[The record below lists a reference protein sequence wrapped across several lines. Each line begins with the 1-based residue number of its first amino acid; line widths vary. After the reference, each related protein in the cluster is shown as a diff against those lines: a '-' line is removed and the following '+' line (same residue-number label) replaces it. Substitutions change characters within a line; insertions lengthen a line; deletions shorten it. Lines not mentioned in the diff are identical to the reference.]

1 MCLPP
6 DLESANAR
14 NLRVKYSY
22 AYKDSRGTRHEA
34 VIEAVSR
41 DAAFAAL
48 REQGIR
54 PIKVTAEDGSKA
66 NGSETP
72 KRRIGMRIAFV
83 ATALLVGAAAYYAAR
98 VAGAPDVV
106 VTPQGPV
113 TFTIAAPL
121 PRQRIPGDRE
131 RIEHPPTNLFAS
143 VGEFFLA
150 RYAEPGRPVD
160 SVAIA
165 KPESLFTRDM
175 LKASIRV
182 SSNDL
187 TEHVDLKR
195 IVAGMKRE
203 MCAYIEGGGSV
214 RQYLTELANRQRLE
228 TSYRDKASRRLAEL
242 MAEMNGAKPD
252 SSARAYEFWLKT
264 NAQLQSMGIYPLE
277 LPDELRA
284 YQLTLDFEE

>member
-1 MCLPP
+1 M
-6 DLESANAR
+6 
-14 NLRVKYSY
+14 KYSY
-22 AYKDSRGTRHEA
+22 AYKDSGGTRHEA
-34 VIEAVSR
+34 AIEAESR

-48 REQGIR
+48 RAQGIR
-54 PIKVTAEDGSKA
+54 PIKVTAADGSKA
-66 NGSETP
+66 NGSTP
-72 KRRIGMRIAFV
+72 AERRNGGRIAHV
-83 ATALLVGAAAYYAAR
+83 AAALAIVAAALVAYFVLR
-98 VAGAPDVV
+98 VPSPPNVV

-113 TFTIAAPL
+113 TFSFATSLA
-121 PRQRIPGDRE
+121 RQRIPGDRE
-131 RIEHPPTNLFAS
+131 RIEHPPTNLFAN

-175 LKASIRV
+175 LKSSIRI

-187 TEHVDLKR
+187 TEYVDLKR

-203 MCAYIEGGGSV
+203 MRAYIEGGGSV
-214 RQYLTELANRQRLE
+214 QKYLAELANRQRLE
-228 TSYRDKASRRLAEL
+228 ASYRDKASRRLTEL
-242 MAEMNGAKPD
+242 LSETSDSKPD
-252 SSARAYEFWLKT
+252 SPARAYEFWLKA

-284 YQLTLDFEE
+284 YQITLDFDE